1 MYKLTKRQKE
11 VLILFCYD
19 NKTIADKLGIKECSV
34 KAHSQNI
41 KNRLIADNKAKC
53 IIVALKHQLLSLEEI
68 ETDL

>member
-11 VLILFCYD
+11 VLRLFCYD
-19 NKTIADKLGIKECSV
+19 NKTIADKLGINECSV
-34 KAHSQNI
+34 KTHSQNI
-41 KNRLIADNKAKC
+41 KNRLNAENKAKC